1 MVIAYYGVSM
11 FDAVKMMKSMSCTKN
26 DTVVNKA
33 NTNILT
39 ENEQITFTKNKYSN
53 ML

>member
-1 MVIAYYGVSM
+1 MVIAYHEVSM
-11 FDAVKMMKSMSCTKN
+11 FDAVKMMKSLSCAKN
-26 DTVVNKA
+26 DTVVSRA

-39 ENEQITFTKNKYSN
+39 ENEQITFIKNEYFN